1 MYKYTTTKGSDY
13 MFRANSSDSAD
24 RIKSNEEY
32 LQDAIVEHKMKAI
45 RSDILDNLS
54 YILDKVD
61 ATMLRKDY
69 NAIIK
74 ISESID
80 KLTAEI

>member
-13 MFRANSSDSAD
+13 MFRANSSDSAE
-24 RIKSNEEY
+24 RIKSNEEL
-32 LQDAIVEHKMKAI
+32 LQDAITEHKMKAI
-45 RSDILDNLS
+45 RSDILDNLT
-54 YILDKVD
+54 YILDKID
-61 ATMLRKDY
+61 NAMTRKDY

-74 ISESID
+74 ISEAID

>member
-1 MYKYTTTKGSDY
+1 MYNANYTT
-13 MFRANSSDSAD
+13 AD
-24 RIKSNEEY
+24 IKVKSNEEL
-32 LQDAIVEHKMKAI
+32 LQDAIIEHKMKAI
-45 RSDILDNLS
+45 RSDIFDNLS

-61 ATMLRKDY
+61 STMTRNDY

-74 ISESID
+74 ISEAID